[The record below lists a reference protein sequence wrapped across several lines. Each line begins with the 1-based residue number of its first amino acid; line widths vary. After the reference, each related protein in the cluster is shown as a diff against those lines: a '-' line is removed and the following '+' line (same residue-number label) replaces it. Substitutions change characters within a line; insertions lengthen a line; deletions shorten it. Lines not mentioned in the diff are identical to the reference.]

1 MPSPSRVNPDLRFQP
16 THVASIRRRLRD
28 AASGSTPLGRRDIAT
43 LFRALDANSN
53 GTLEWE
59 EFRAGVRKYGRVLPG
74 SVSDAELYQVFQ
86 FVDLNDNGVMSVE
99 EFKWF
104 MSAPDERLFGAPP
117 SAAASVSRR
126 GSPTASPG
134 TSPPPGG
141 PPCRP
146 LRWNKRALDTMK
158 QRLHASAYAVGGVQW
173 PKLLARMDSSGTGAL
188 EWADFKRGIR
198 AELHASPRDVPDA
211 DARRIFC
218 FVDKACMGVV
228 EVGELATFISGG
240 PVDDGLGFY
249 DGASGGGDSDGDD
262 SPFGANHKAAT
273 PKARRD
279 VAHHVT
285 FAPTA
290 NDEAAAAATAAA
302 ANGQADGA
310 DASGGAGTPGNVRFD
325 AALLARVRRQLV
337 ASAFA
342 VGGVNFH
349 NWFDRYGRNANGAL
363 LWSEFRKAVRRDGK
377 ITAAMVSDRDL
388 RRVFRFVDTHDSGC
402 IDAAEFDAFMREPD
416 HRLFGTEAC
425 GGASAAAGD
434 EVVPPRRQLTWDD
447 AFASHVAGRLRDA
460 AHTADGERVLWP
472 DLFRRLDRDG
482 SGELDWDE
490 FRHGLRHEACL
501 STADFSTS
509 DLRRLFCLMDTDC
522 SGTISLAELEG
533 FVTDHGT
540 KGLAAELA
548 AAAAAKPKR
557 GGRRGVFASATV
569 RRVKQ
574 KLRAAAYTA
583 GGVNYRKLFKHYD
596 RDNSGGLECDEFIS
610 AIRRDAKIAKREV
623 SDKDLAVVFRAVDED
638 GGGTVDIDEFVTWL
652 EQEDPVVAP
661 PPPPSRRHR
670 HAGSSSHQNGDGG
683 GATGSGASEE
693 LPPLL
698 AELLAA
704 AQAGMASV
712 HAAEAANRGAGNGAD
727 AGAGANASGEGNT
740 GSGKKKKKGGSKR
753 RRPKLNSGTVAQV
766 KRKLRAAAYTV
777 GGVNYRKLFKHYDRD
792 NSGGLECDEFISA
805 IRRDAKIPK
814 REVSDR
820 ELAAVFSAVDDD
832 GGGTVDI
839 EEFVTW
845 LEADGAGI
853 AASPQRPAKSPAPAV
868 GATHRGGS
876 GGDGGGELAITP
888 ASKGAASTPGSNGTP
903 HSARRSASRS
913 PSRQRIARTRSSR
926 SRSRGKSRKPRVR
939 GESMNAA
946 KVRKVKQKLRAAA
959 YTAGGVDF
967 AKLFKH
973 YDRDNSG
980 SLECD
985 EFINAIRRDAKIAK
999 REVSDKDLEGV
1010 FAIVDEDGGGSID
1023 VDEFV
1028 TWLDAPDVSSLKDR
1042 RAKKKSPHAAKRHRA
1057 KPKAIDSR
1065 LRRFDP
1071 SRLAM
1076 VRHHLRREAQ
1086 RAGDLDYSQLF
1097 RVYDTDGS
1105 GNLEWREFRSAI
1117 RHAAGIGEDK
1127 LSEADLRLLFRY
1139 VDLNDNGLVDVD
1151 EFETFLW
1158 IAEEEELFG
1167 PDASAAGG
1175 AGAGGAGGEAGAD
1188 ADADA
1193 ADRAQAALRRPLQ
1206 WDPKGV
1212 EMVKRRLRSAAYV
1225 AGGVQ
1230 WAKLFRNMDSDG
1242 SGHLEWP
1249 EFLSG
1254 MRKHVKLAPRDIP
1267 DRDLRRMFM
1276 YVDRDCSGAVSV
1288 RELAAFVSEGMS
1300 LAKRTK
1306 SWTGRA
1312 PATAPRNVAVTVLR
1326 DRLVVTWDEPEDCGG
1341 SDVQSYTIH
1350 AEPLHNPPPPRLKGA
1365 CPYASSHGAWVTS
1378 AVTPRSEVL
1387 TVVVDDDL
1395 MAEIT
1400 HHKKNCWC
1408 VRVMLCGCGQDPDIA
1423 CCVVVA
1429 FVAQVSTSCCST
1441 Q

>member
-1 MPSPSRVNPDLRFQP
+1 MSEDAAHAFHPATASDLPGDSLHVAATPALSTPGPTRSPATAGHALHSAGDDEPTRGHAFRAHSRLLTAVLDEPEPRDAAATKAQPPATHADAQAHGEAGAAAMPSPSRVNPDLRFQP

-117 SAAASVSRR
+117 TAAASVSRR

-218 FVDKACMGVV
+218 FVDKACTGVV

-290 NDEAAAAATAAA
+290 NDEAAAAAPAAA
-302 ANGQADGA
+302 ASGQADGA
-310 DASGGAGTPGNVRFD
+310 DASGGAATPGNVRFD

-425 GGASAAAGD
+425 GGASAAGD

-610 AIRRDAKIAKREV
+610 AIRRDAKI
-623 SDKDLAVVFRAVDED
+623 
-638 GGGTVDIDEFVTWL
+638 
-652 EQEDPVVAP
+652 
-661 PPPPSRRHR
+661 
-670 HAGSSSHQNGDGG
+670 
-683 GATGSGASEE
+683 
-693 LPPLL
+693 
-698 AELLAA
+698 
-704 AQAGMASV
+704 
-712 HAAEAANRGAGNGAD
+712 
-727 AGAGANASGEGNT
+727 
-740 GSGKKKKKGGSKR
+740 
-753 RRPKLNSGTVAQV
+753 
-766 KRKLRAAAYTV
+766 
-777 GGVNYRKLFKHYDRD
+777 
-792 NSGGLECDEFISA
+792 
-805 IRRDAKIPK
+805 PK

-876 GGDGGGELAITP
+876 GGDGDGELATTP

-913 PSRQRIARTRSSR
+913 PSRQRIAHTRSGR

-1175 AGAGGAGGEAGAD
+1175 AGAGGAGGDAGAN

-1254 MRKHVKLAPRDIP
+1254 MRKHAKLAPRDIP

-1365 CPYASSHGAWVTS
+1365 CPYANSHGAWVTS

-1408 VRVMLCGCGQDPDIA
+1408 VRVMLCGCVQDPDIA